1 MIAPSSLPR
10 RHQLYAD
17 SKAPLGREARLVHSR
32 HVDNLA
38 AGILAGLDLSRR
50 NYYALTKAP
59 STPVMYHNSPP
70 GATRPHS
77 GVPLAP
83 TGGQLAPSTRG
94 CDSRPY
100 LRARLAPGR
109 NSPPG
114 ATRPPTH
121 SGAPLTPGATRPH
134 SVLSTVLASPSF
146 AHHHLQFRTSLTLV
160 SNWETGRQFPTSS
173 IQFKSKF
180 YASNPFSARESP
192 LGNIHLIISNYRRHG
207 YPTM

>member
-1 MIAPSSLPR
+1 
-10 RHQLYAD
+10 
-17 SKAPLGREARLVHSR
+17 
-32 HVDNLA
+32 
-38 AGILAGLDLSRR
+38 
-50 NYYALTKAP
+50 
-59 STPVMYHNSPP
+59 MYHNSPP

-83 TGGQLAPSTRG
+83 TGGGQLAPSTRG

-100 LRARLAPGR
+100 LRARLAPQPTRGR
-109 NSPPG
+109 HSP
-114 ATRPPTH
+114 
-121 SGAPLTPGATRPH
+121 PGATRPH

-160 SNWETGRQFPTSS
+160 SIWETGRQFPTSS

-180 YASNPFSARESP
+180 YASNPFRARESP

>member
-1 MIAPSSLPR
+1 MIASSSLPR

-83 TGGQLAPSTRG
+83 TGGATRSLHSGMRLSPLLEGATRPRAQLAPQPTRG
-94 CDSRPY
+94 RHSP
-100 LRARLAPGR
+100 RARLAH
-109 NSPPG
+109 
-114 ATRPPTH
+114 TR
-121 SGAPLTPGATRPH
+121 S
-134 SVLSTVLASPSF
+134 
-146 AHHHLQFRTSLTLV
+146 
-160 SNWETGRQFPTSS
+160 
-173 IQFKSKF
+173 
-180 YASNPFSARESP
+180 SP
-192 LGNIHLIISNYRRHG
+192 LCWLLRRS
-207 YPTM
+207 PTTICNFALL